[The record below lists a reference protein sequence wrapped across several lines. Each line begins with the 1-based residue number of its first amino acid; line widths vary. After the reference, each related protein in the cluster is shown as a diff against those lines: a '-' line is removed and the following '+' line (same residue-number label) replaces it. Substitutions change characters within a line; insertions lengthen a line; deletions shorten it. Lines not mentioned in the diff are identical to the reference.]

1 MNSISANFVRKV
13 DGNEPGE
20 ESDDEADDEVGKLVE
35 EEEPTGGSK
44 LSAFKFYFEALG
56 YFVIASSIGLFGLR
70 KVFSVWSNVWLQ
82 HWSEMVNT
90 SVRRIVLLFSIN
102 VLP

>member
-1 MNSISANFVRKV
+1 MNSISANFVRNA
-13 DGNEPGE
+13 DDNEPGE
-20 ESDDEADDEVGKLVE
+20 KSDDEADDEVGKLVE

-56 YFVIASSIGLFGLR
+56 YFVIASSIALFGLR

-90 SVRRIVLLFSIN
+90 SVRRIVLLF
-102 VLP
+102 

>member
-1 MNSISANFVRKV
+1 LNSISANFVRNA
-13 DGNEPGE
+13 DDNEPGE
-20 ESDDEADDEVGKLVE
+20 KSDDEADDEVGKLVE